1 MMSNKLKLQ
10 IAAVVSAL
18 GGSAFAASSVTYDF
32 QSSAVGDL
40 FTDNGVA
47 GWSQDTTNPKA
58 FGQTFPLA
66 YVAATNFGGGSS
78 VSAHLGT
85 QQSNTP
91 DNADTTLTG
100 SLSSLDPIY
109 NMVNVSFNLAVLD
122 DSADSYEGRDAFNVA
137 LTTASGAQAATIG
150 LSPSATSNEVWDIA
164 VGINGST
171 STTPYTISANSGY
184 TFFIESKNNVT
195 HFLYGPDGASFAN
208 GNKIGLGSLNGKVT
222 SLNSITGIAF
232 EHDPLSPVGTSAHTL
247 AFDNVSVQ
255 IPEPSSSLLMVLSAG
270 LIAIRRRR

>member
-1 MMSNKLKLQ
+1 MYNKFNLQ
-10 IAAVVSAL
+10 VAALIASL
-18 GGSAFAASSVTYDF
+18 GGSAIAANSVTYDF
-32 QSSAVGDL
+32 ESSSSGDL
-40 FTDNGVA
+40 FTGGGVT
-47 GWSQDTTNPKA
+47 GWSQDTTNPSA

-66 YVAATNFGGGSS
+66 YIAATDFGGGSS

-100 SLSSLDPIY
+100 DLSSLDPIY
-109 NMVNVSFNLAVLD
+109 NMLNVSFNMAILD
-122 DSADSYEGRDAFNVA
+122 DSSDSYEGRDKFNIA
-137 LTTASGAQAATIG
+137 LTTASGSQVATIG
-150 LSPSATSNEVWDIA
+150 LTPIDGDNETWNVS
-164 VGINGST
+164 VGVNGST
-171 STTPYTISANSGY
+171 STTPYQLSANSAYSLYIASRDSVTDFRIGPAGG
-184 TFFIESKNNVT
+184 ISESM
-195 HFLYGPDGASFAN
+195 GSFTAA
-208 GNKIGLGSLNGKVT
+208 T
-222 SLNSITGIAF
+222 SLNSVTGITF